1 MNFVKKRNISIQ
13 LIRVMA
19 MTMILCDHI
28 LMHVSFSMKSIVIQI
43 TNSGVLIFLFI
54 SGYLYG
60 NKHVNKW
67 MEWFKNRVI
76 RICIPMWIF
85 MVIDFIV
92 SAVVWNV
99 FNLKNVFI
107 YIFNLQGI
115 LAADTR
121 GGAGQLWFLTLI
133 MICYIITPLLQWIRE
148 KNLNKNIGILTVLFA
163 MVAQIFLAYFT
174 DVGMVAGHTLSWC
187 IIAIGVYVVGYFIG
201 NKILP
206 ECIENKRI
214 VITTVLTVAASVMVI
229 IFNSKFDGQI
239 IYDRIIIYYGLLVM
253 DLWLCTIVYWLGK
266 HIKSDR
272 AIKIITHFDTISY
285 EVYIVHVLIL
295 FLLMERFSVPVYIVG
310 TLIFSYIAAWFL
322 HGISKVIYD
331 FSHL

>member
-1 MNFVKKRNISIQ
+1 MLKRKKIKLLKNKKEVPTKMNFVKKRNISIQ

-121 GGAGQLWFLTLI
+121 GGTTLVS
-133 MICYIITPLLQWIRE
+133 YSDYDLLY
-148 KNLNKNIGILTVLFA
+148 NNPFVA
-163 MVAQIFLAYFT
+163 M
-174 DVGMVAGHTLSWC
+174 D
-187 IIAIGVYVVGYFIG
+187 
-201 NKILP
+201 
-206 ECIENKRI
+206 
-214 VITTVLTVAASVMVI
+214 
-229 IFNSKFDGQI
+229 
-239 IYDRIIIYYGLLVM
+239 
-253 DLWLCTIVYWLGK
+253 
-266 HIKSDR
+266 
-272 AIKIITHFDTISY
+272 
-285 EVYIVHVLIL
+285 
-295 FLLMERFSVPVYIVG
+295 
-310 TLIFSYIAAWFL
+310 
-322 HGISKVIYD
+322 
-331 FSHL
+331 